1 MKSICL
7 FFLLITFLNL
17 INLIPLKYKNQKNIE
32 PIRERKLEELS
43 DDIVIIHLN
52 DVHCGLNDYIGYDGF
67 VLYRNEL
74 KMKYK
79 NVISVDVGDNIQ
91 GGTLGAITS
100 GEAIVKVLNKIE
112 FDVNIL
118 GNHEFDYSI
127 ERLHELQAQMTS
139 KYICA
144 NFCTRKDNKPVFD
157 PYKIKEITLSNGT
170 TKKIAF
176 IAIVT
181 PMSFSKTY
189 LSSIKDSDGI
199 AVYNFLSEGD
209 LLAETVQQYIDE
221 VKKNG
226 AHYVILLTHIGMDL
240 DVFTSN
246 GLLGKLTGVT
256 AVLDGHT
263 HYVYNVTSKDK
274 DGNNIHITQTGTKLE
289 HIGELIIKT
298 DGTIVA
304 RNIDEVPEPEDQ
316 TKATKVTRNYADRWV
331 DTEMKNF
338 IDDLWNEY
346 EEELNI
352 PVGTLSYDM
361 IIKPNSSLPSSSI
374 ICRFQE
380 CTLGNLCADSFKEV
394 LAADLALVNGGD
406 IRVNLLKGNLTR
418 KNLIEVVPFF
428 STVLLN
434 QCSGQTILDV
444 LEMSVSRLPN
454 SFGGFLQ
461 VSGLTFDVNTSIVSP
476 VNTDTDGMF
485 VNINGERRISNV
497 KINGVTLD
505 VNKNYYIATSEYLS
519 LGGDGYSMFS
529 QCKLIDQSIY
539 AESDALIYY
548 ITNDLNGEI
557 SSKYENEEGRIN
569 IDKPS
574 ESGNNYLKKF
584 KNILLLTMFCFLLV
598 SMIFLLKKII

>member
-1 MKSICL
+1 MKSFY
-7 FFLLITFLNL
+7 FFILLITFLNL
-17 INLIPLKYKNQKNIE
+17 INLIPLKQQNPKKVKDIK
-32 PIRERKLEELS
+32 ERKLADLS

-52 DVHCGLNDYIGYDGF
+52 DVHCSVNDYIGYDGF

-74 KMKYK
+74 KKKYK

-100 GEAIVKVLNKIE
+100 GEAIVTVLNKVE

-127 ERLHELQAQMTS
+127 EKLQELQNKMTS

-157 PYKIKEITLSNGT
+157 PYKIIEVTLSDDT

-176 IAIVT
+176 IGIVT
-181 PMSFSKTY
+181 PKTFSNTY
-189 LSSIKDSDGI
+189 LSTIKDSDGNAI
-199 AVYNFLSEGD
+199 YNFLSEGD
-209 LLAETVQQYIDE
+209 LLAETVQKYIDQ
-221 VKKNG
+221 VTSMG
-226 AHYVILLTHIGMDL
+226 ADYVILLAHVGMKIDEL
-240 DVFTSN
+240 YTSE
-246 GLLGKLTGVT
+246 GLLSKLKGVT

-263 HYVYNVTSKDK
+263 HVVYNTTSKDI
-274 DGNNIHITQTGTKLE
+274 DGKFIHITQTGTKLE
-289 HIGELIIKT
+289 HIGELIIRT
-298 DGTIVA
+298 DGTITA
-304 RNIDEVPEPEDQ
+304 QNINEVPEPEDK
-316 TKATKVTRNYADRWV
+316 TGAIKVTRNYADRWV
-331 DTEMKNF
+331 DTEMNTF
-338 IDDLWNEY
+338 IEDLWKEY
-346 EEELNI
+346 DKELNI

-361 IIKPNSSLPSSSI
+361 IIKPNASEPSSSI

-394 LAADLALVNGGD
+394 LVADLAMINGGD
-406 IRVNLLKGNLTR
+406 IRVNLLQGNLTK
-418 KNLIEVVPFF
+418 KNIIEVVPFF
-428 STVLLN
+428 STVILN

-461 VSGLTFDVNTSIVSP
+461 VSGITFDVNTSISSP
-476 VNTDTDGMF
+476 VITDADGMF
-485 VNINGERRISNV
+485 VNINGKRRISNV
-497 KINGVTLD
+497 EINGIALD
-505 VNKNYYIATSEYLS
+505 ENKKYNISMSEYLS

-548 ITNDLNGEI
+548 ISNDLNGDI
-557 SSKYENEEGRIN
+557 PSKYKNEEGRIN
-569 IDKPS
+569 IDEQFNEIY
-574 ESGNNYLKKF
+574 ESRNESIKNFGKF
-584 KNILLLTMFCFLLV
+584 LILTMFFLL
-598 SMIFLLKKII
+598 